1 MTYEE
6 FGKMMV
12 QEYHNAE
19 GEHVRLVN
27 EFFNEFRT
35 RIDGYK
41 LDVLMSITMLYFINM
56 RIIKLLYL
64 ECFML
69 QVI

>member
-1 MTYEE
+1 MTYEG

-12 QEYHNAE
+12 QEYQNAE
-19 GEHVRLVN
+19 GEHFRLVN
-27 EFFNEFRT
+27 EFFNEFRM

-56 RIIKLLYL
+56 RII
-64 ECFML
+64 
-69 QVI
+69 

>member
-12 QEYHNAE
+12 KEYHNAE

-41 LDVLMSITMLYFINM
+41 LSVLT
-56 RIIKLLYL
+56 
-64 ECFML
+64 
-69 QVI
+69 

>member
-56 RIIKLLYL
+56 RII
-64 ECFML
+64 
-69 QVI
+69 